1 MKTKFESARVIPI
14 LIFEN
19 ADVAVGTAGALI
31 EGGLE
36 VLEVTLRTDAS
47 WEALEMIIEQFPNA
61 LTGVGTVFDIH
72 QMKRASDLGAAFA
85 MSPGLDPHLVECA
98 RALGLYYLPG
108 VTTPSEVMRA
118 RDLDLDA
125 MKFFP
130 AVAAGGPAVL
140 QGFASPFPDIS
151 FCPTGGINA
160 DNAASYLALDNVFC
174 VGGSWMATSEDMRA
188 GDWQGITDKATTARG
203 LSVSSGG

>member
-47 WEALEMIIEQFPNA
+47 WGALEMIIEQFPNA

-72 QMKRASDLGAAFA
+72 EMKRASDLGAAFA

-130 AVAAGGPAVL
+130 AVAASL
-140 QGFASPFPDIS
+140 HRSRISPFVPRVES
-151 FCPTGGINA
+151 TRTMRRVTWRWTTC
-160 DNAASYLALDNVFC
+160 SV
-174 VGGSWMATSEDMRA
+174 SEDPGWLPPRICGREIGRA
-188 GDWQGITDKATTARG
+188 SRTRRLRQEVF
-203 LSVSSGG
+203 L

>member
-1 MKTKFESARVIPI
+1 MKTKFESARVIPV
-14 LIFEN
+14 LIFDD
-19 ADVAVGTAGALI
+19 AGVAVETAGALI
-31 EGGLE
+31 EGGLD

-47 WEALEMIIEQFPNA
+47 WAALEQIIEQFPNA
-61 LTGVGTVFDIH
+61 TTGVGTVLDMH
-72 QMKRASDLGAAFA
+72 QMKRASDSGAAFA
-85 MSPGLDPHLVECA
+85 MSPGLDPHLVKSA

-118 RDLDLDA
+118 RDLDLEA
-125 MKFFP
+125 LKFFP

-188 GDWQGITDKATTARG
+188 GDWRGITDKATTARG
-203 LSVSSGG
+203 LSVSPGG